1 MEKGFI
7 ITLSG
12 ISGAGKSHFIKSLTE
27 RYDNFEKLKAV
38 TTRKKRDG
46 EVEGID
52 KFFLDL
58 KTFEEKNAAGKMT
71 TVNNVFGN
79 MYGYYKSDI
88 DKTKNGIN
96 LITELY
102 YKEVKNFKKEHSNTI
117 SIYVLPN
124 DISITLEELK
134 KRDTSYEEYEKRVND
149 IKEEIGFFK
158 NSSGH
163 SFDIILT
170 NNYDERSI
178 EDFFL
183 QLFNKIKELSNKESS
198 NYIKNI
204 EYNTIYKKIVDEY
217 ALSEDRKSIVYTS
230 FDGDDMHFL
239 YDICKTEIDRG
250 NIPLNPETSLGYY
263 ISTVSLGGKK
273 TEVME
278 DCLTLEMIADKISVY
293 KKNNRELSE
302 GILAE
307 MILWYYNKC
316 RDLDIISDV
325 NNLSSYKIKNVKE
338 AELLNFINSIDPII
352 KYELENNLLNEYL
365 SKSHDTAY
373 IIANMNNFKHIDWAR
388 VYCYKNGFCPLSPQN
403 ILPYYLYKDN
413 IEDYI
418 KSRIELLS
426 RTDKILLFIDKNN
439 LTEELSKLD
448 DFSTTEIY
456 YINEYLKNKTIEI
469 IGWDETLVPKYNQ
482 NSKWSLTTNEDIEV
496 RKLIK

>member
-1 MEKGFI
+1 
-7 ITLSG
+7 
-12 ISGAGKSHFIKSLTE
+12 
-27 RYDNFEKLKAV
+27 
-38 TTRKKRDG
+38 
-46 EVEGID
+46 
-52 KFFLDL
+52 
-58 KTFEEKNAAGKMT
+58 
-71 TVNNVFGN
+71 
-79 MYGYYKSDI
+79 
-88 DKTKNGIN
+88 
-96 LITELY
+96 
-102 YKEVKNFKKEHSNTI
+102 
-117 SIYVLPN
+117 
-124 DISITLEELK
+124 
-134 KRDTSYEEYEKRVND
+134 
-149 IKEEIGFFK
+149 
-158 NSSGH
+158 
-163 SFDIILT
+163 
-170 NNYDERSI
+170 
-178 EDFFL
+178 
-183 QLFNKIKELSNKESS
+183 
-198 NYIKNI
+198 
-204 EYNTIYKKIVDEY
+204 
-217 ALSEDRKSIVYTS
+217 
-230 FDGDDMHFL
+230 
-239 YDICKTEIDRG
+239 
-250 NIPLNPETSLGYY
+250 
-263 ISTVSLGGKK
+263 
-273 TEVME
+273 ME

-325 NNLSSYKIKNVKE
+325 NNLSSYKIKNIKE

-469 IGWDETLVPKYNQ
+469 IGWDEALVPKYNQ